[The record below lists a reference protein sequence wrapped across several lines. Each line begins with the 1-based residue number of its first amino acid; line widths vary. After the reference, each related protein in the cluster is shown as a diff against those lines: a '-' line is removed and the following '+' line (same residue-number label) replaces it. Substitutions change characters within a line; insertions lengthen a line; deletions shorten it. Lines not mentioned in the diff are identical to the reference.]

1 MRRFSPYR
9 CDPFTRRGQPTHG
22 PAGQGRAWRW
32 VFSALVALAVATF
45 VGLPRAAAAPPGPV
59 GEDRPP
65 NGLCLLCHSQP
76 GLTTST
82 GEGQERPI
90 AAVDTANFKASA
102 HGREECADCHAGQSA
117 LPHPILASQ
126 ARPGAGRATACSER
140 HAEANEGYLDS
151 VHGTMVKLADA
162 RAPACANCHGDA
174 HYVQPLQDWTEQERA
189 GICAGCHPGAGTRFL
204 EALSHEAPSPDLLPS
219 AYFAE
224 RFLVILTALA
234 LAFAVI
240 HVELDLLRWLVA
252 RWTAHT
258 GEMSHGHS
266 PEPPSAAGGGS

>member
-1 MRRFSPYR
+1 
-9 CDPFTRRGQPTHG
+9 
-22 PAGQGRAWRW
+22 
-32 VFSALVALAVATF
+32 VA
-45 VGLPRAAAAPPGPV
+45 
-59 GEDRPP
+59 EDRPP

-76 GLTTST
+76 GLTART

-90 AAVDTANFKASA
+90 TAVDPAAFEASA
-102 HGREECADCHAGQSA
+102 HGREECVGCHADQAA
-117 LPHPILASQ
+117 LPHPALASQ
-126 ARPGAGRATACSER
+126 TRAGAIRATACKEC

-151 VHGTMVKLADA
+151 VHGTLVKLSDA
-162 RAPACANCHGDA
+162 RAPACVDCHGDA
-174 HYVQPLQDWTEQERA
+174 HTIQPLRDWKEEERA

-224 RFLVILTALA
+224 RFLVILTSLV

-252 RWTAHT
+252 RWAARS

>member
-1 MRRFSPYR
+1 MRRSSPFR
-9 CDPFTRRGQPTHG
+9 CDPFTQRGLATNRHT
-22 PAGQGRAWRW
+22 GQGLRWRW
-32 VFSALVALAVATF
+32 VFSALVALATCFA
-45 VGLPRAAAAPPGPV
+45 GLPRAAAAPPGPA

-76 GLTTST
+76 GLTVST

-90 AAVDTANFKASA
+90 AAVDPAAFGASA
-102 HGREECADCHAGQSA
+102 HGREECIDCHAGQSA

-126 ARPGAGRATACSER
+126 TQPGAGRATACSEC

-151 VHGTMVKLADA
+151 VHGTMAKLSDA
-162 RAPACANCHGDA
+162 RAPACAGCHGDA
-174 HYVQPLQDWTEQERA
+174 HTVQPLKDWAEQERA
-189 GICAGCHPGAGTRFL
+189 GVCAGCHPGAGTLPRGL
-204 EALSHEAPSPDLLPS
+204 ESRGALAGLLPS

-224 RFLVILTALA
+224 RFLVILTSLV
-234 LAFAVI
+234 LGFAVI

-252 RWTAHT
+252 RWAARS
-258 GEMSHGHS
+258 GEMSHGHA